1 MASHARSYRDGPW
14 RYNGVMGNLR
24 FSDMTK
30 YVGFDAHHA
39 IRLQAVADRIKP
51 RLPEVVDRFYDAL
64 SADPVTRGIINESPE
79 RATRLRETLH
89 QWLIELFEGPYD
101 QAYLDRRARIGRTHV
116 RVGLPQFYMFT
127 SMNVV
132 RSSLTRLIR
141 ELAGADANPTLD
153 ALNTLLD
160 LELAIMLETYRED
173 LMAKVRQA
181 ERERMEA
188 RLDEARHLASI
199 GQLAATL
206 AHEIKN
212 PLAGISGAIQVILHT
227 TAADDPHREVLLEI
241 LTQIDRLDMAVKDT
255 LIYSRPKAP
264 ERRVHRIGEVIDR
277 VLYFLREEPAFRR
290 IRFQATGLQ
299 SEITALI
306 DDAQFQQVV
315 SNLLLN
321 AAHASADGGVVKL
334 EVSESN
340 QHVYV
345 EVTDFGHGMPP
356 EVRAQAFEPF
366 YTTKAKGTGL
376 GLPICKHIVE
386 AHGGTIRITSE
397 QGRGTTLRV
406 ELPKEADG
414 DVRAPRSAAPAGE
427 TP

>member
-1 MASHARSYRDGPW
+1 
-14 RYNGVMGNLR
+14 MGKLR
-24 FSDMTK
+24 FNDMTQ
-30 YVGFDAHHA
+30 YVGFSDQHA
-39 IRLQAVADRIKP
+39 ARLQAMGERIKP
-51 RLPEVVDRFYDAL
+51 RLAEVVDRFYDAL
-64 SADPVTRGIINESPE
+64 ADDPITRGIIAEKPG
-79 RATRLRETLH
+79 RQAALRETLH

-101 QAYLDRRARIGRTHV
+101 QAYQDRRARIGRAHV

-127 SMNVV
+127 SMSVV
-132 RSSLTRLIR
+132 RASLTRLIR

-160 LELAIMLETYRED
+160 LELAIVLETYRED

-181 ERERMEA
+181 ERDRMEA

-227 TAADDPHREVLLEI
+227 TAANDPHREVLLEI

-255 LIYSRPKAP
+255 LVYSRPTAP
-264 ERRVHRIGEVIDR
+264 VRQVHRVGEVLDR
-277 VLYFLREEPAFRR
+277 ALYFLREEPAFRR
-290 IRFQATGLQ
+290 IQFESTGLKG
-299 SEITALI
+299 EITAPI
-306 DDAQFQQVV
+306 DEAQFQQVV

-334 EVSESN
+334 GVGETNE
-340 QHVYV
+340 HVYI

-356 EVRAQAFEPF
+356 EVCAHAFEPF

-386 AHGGTIRITSE
+386 AHGGAIRIISE
-397 QGRGTTLRV
+397 QGNGTTIRV
-406 ELPKEADG
+406 ELPKDADG
-414 DVRAPRSAAPAGE
+414 DVRAPETVAAPAGE
-427 TP
+427 MP